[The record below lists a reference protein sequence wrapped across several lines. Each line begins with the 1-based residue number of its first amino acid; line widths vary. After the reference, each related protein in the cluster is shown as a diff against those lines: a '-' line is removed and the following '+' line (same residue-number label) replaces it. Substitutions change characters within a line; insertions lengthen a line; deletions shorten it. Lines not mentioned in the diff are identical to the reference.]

1 MKPIK
6 QICIIA
12 GEASGDLHG
21 ASLVK
26 ALKESGGPLVFF
38 GLGGP
43 RLREAGVEMVYPP
56 PLNVVGFTE
65 VVAKIAHLFRAFQKV
80 KQTLVDRSADL
91 LVLIDYPEL
100 NLRLAR
106 FAHRRNI
113 PVLFYISPQV
123 WAWRAGRVKTI
134 ARVVDRM
141 AVILPFEEEFYRAR
155 GMAVEFVGHP
165 LGDVLE
171 ETLSLKEDPELP
183 GVEPGSTVIGLL
195 PGSRPTE
202 VNQILPVLLDTAWD
216 LKQRYAGPLVFWL
229 PIAPSL
235 DPLVIREKAAPYQ
248 QRGLSLQLISG
259 VSPAALKRCDLA
271 LVASG
276 TATLEAAILGVPM
289 IIVYKV
295 SAVNYWIAKRLIKVP
310 YIGLVNWIAGEK
322 IVSEYVQDQAHPRA
336 LSEEALKLLNDPVLR
351 EELRTKDGPGQTKIG
366 RSGGLSPGSPYGPGD
381 AGRMMTERLLSL
393 VKPYWFRL
401 ALAMV
406 CMAVVAG
413 VTALMAYLVKPVLDD
428 IFFQKNT
435 ATLSLLP
442 PFIILLYIVKGGFG
456 YGQSYLM
463 SYVGQR
469 IVANL
474 REQPVRPPSAV
485 VPLLL

>member
-1 MKPIK
+1 M
-6 QICIIA
+6 
-12 GEASGDLHG
+12 HG

-26 ALKESGGPLVFF
+26 ALKESGGALVFF

-43 RLREAGVEMVYPP
+43 RMREAGVEMVYPP

-65 VVAKIAHLFRAFQKV
+65 VVAKIAQLFRAYQKV
-80 KQTLVDRSADL
+80 KRTLVDRSADL

-171 ETLSLKEDPELP
+171 ETLSREEDPVLP
-183 GVEPGSTVIGLL
+183 GVGPESTVIGLL

-202 VNQILPVLLDTAWD
+202 VNQILPILLDTAWA
-216 LKQRYAGPLVFWL
+216 LKQRLSGSPVFWL

-248 QRGLSLQLISG
+248 ERGLPLRLISG
-259 VSPAALKRCDLA
+259 LSPAALKRSDLV
-271 LVASG
+271 LVTSG
-276 TATLEAAILGVPM
+276 TATLEAAIFGVPM

-295 SAVNYWIAKRLIKVP
+295 SAVNYWIAKRLINVP

-322 IVSEYVQDQAHPRA
+322 IISEYVQDQAHPKA
-336 LSEEALKLLNDPVLR
+336 LTEEALRLLNDPVQR
-351 EELRTKDGPGQTKIG
+351 EDLRTKMALVKQKLGGPGAS
-366 RSGGLSPGSPYGPGD
+366 RRVARMALEMVGG
-381 AGRMMTERLLSL
+381 
-393 VKPYWFRL
+393 
-401 ALAMV
+401 
-406 CMAVVAG
+406 
-413 VTALMAYLVKPVLDD
+413 
-428 IFFQKNT
+428 
-435 ATLSLLP
+435 
-442 PFIILLYIVKGGFG
+442 
-456 YGQSYLM
+456 
-463 SYVGQR
+463 
-469 IVANL
+469 
-474 REQPVRPPSAV
+474 
-485 VPLLL
+485 

>member
-1 MKPIK
+1 M
-6 QICIIA
+6 
-12 GEASGDLHG
+12 HG

-26 ALKESGGPLVFF
+26 ALKDSGGALVFF

-43 RLREAGVEMVYPP
+43 RLREAGVEMVSPP

-65 VVAKIAHLFRAFQKV
+65 VVAKIAQLFRAFQKV
-80 KQTLVDRSADL
+80 KQALVDRSADL

-171 ETLSLKEDPELP
+171 ETLLREEDPVLP
-183 GVEPGSTVIGLL
+183 GVGPESTVIGLL

-202 VNQILPVLLDTAWD
+202 VNQILPILLDTAWA
-216 LKQRYAGPLVFWL
+216 LKQRCSGSLVFWL

-248 QRGLSLQLISG
+248 ERGLPLRLISG
-259 VSPAALKRCDLA
+259 LSPAALKRSDLV
-271 LVASG
+271 LVTSG
-276 TATLEAAILGVPM
+276 TATLEAAMSGVPM

-295 SAVNYWIAKRLIKVP
+295 SAVNYWIAKRLINVP

-322 IVSEYVQDQAHPRA
+322 IVSEFVQDQARPKA
-336 LSEEALKLLNDPVLR
+336 LTEEALRLLNDPVQREDLR
-351 EELRTKDGPGQTKIG
+351 MKMALVKQKLGGPGAS
-366 RSGGLSPGSPYGPGD
+366 RRVARMALEMLGG
-381 AGRMMTERLLSL
+381 
-393 VKPYWFRL
+393 
-401 ALAMV
+401 
-406 CMAVVAG
+406 
-413 VTALMAYLVKPVLDD
+413 
-428 IFFQKNT
+428 
-435 ATLSLLP
+435 
-442 PFIILLYIVKGGFG
+442 
-456 YGQSYLM
+456 
-463 SYVGQR
+463 
-469 IVANL
+469 
-474 REQPVRPPSAV
+474 
-485 VPLLL
+485 

>member
-65 VVAKIAHLFRAFQKV
+65 VVAKIAQLFRAFHKV
-80 KQTLVDRSADL
+80 KQALVDRSADL

-171 ETLSLKEDPELP
+171 ETRSQKEEPEP
-183 GVEPGSTVIGLL
+183 QGTGPESTVIGLL

-202 VNQILPVLLDTAWD
+202 VNQILPVLLDTAWA
-216 LKQRYAGPLVFWL
+216 LKQRFSGPLVFWL

-235 DPLVIREKAAPYQ
+235 DPAVIRGKAAPYQ
-248 QRGLSLQLISG
+248 QRGLSLRLISG
-259 VSPAALKRCDLA
+259 GSPGALKRCDLA

-322 IVSEYVQDQAHPRA
+322 IISEFVQDQAHPKA
-336 LSEEALKLLNDPVLR
+336 LTEEALKLLNDPVQR
-351 EELRTKDGPGQTKIG
+351 EELRTKMALVRQKLGGPGAS
-366 RSGGLSPGSPYGPGD
+366 RRVARMALEMLSG
-381 AGRMMTERLLSL
+381 
-393 VKPYWFRL
+393 
-401 ALAMV
+401 
-406 CMAVVAG
+406 
-413 VTALMAYLVKPVLDD
+413 
-428 IFFQKNT
+428 
-435 ATLSLLP
+435 
-442 PFIILLYIVKGGFG
+442 
-456 YGQSYLM
+456 
-463 SYVGQR
+463 
-469 IVANL
+469 
-474 REQPVRPPSAV
+474 
-485 VPLLL
+485 

>member
-1 MKPIK
+1 
-6 QICIIA
+6 
-12 GEASGDLHG
+12 
-21 ASLVK
+21 
-26 ALKESGGPLVFF
+26 
-38 GLGGP
+38 
-43 RLREAGVEMVYPP
+43 MVYPP

-65 VVAKIAHLFRAFQKV
+65 VVAKIAHIFRAFQKV

-165 LGDVLE
+165 LWDVLE
-171 ETLSLKEDPELP
+171 EALSREEDPGLS
-183 GVEPGSTVIGLL
+183 GAEPESTVIGLL

-202 VNQILPVLLDTAWD
+202 VNQILPVLLDTAWT
-216 LKQRYAGPLVFWL
+216 LKQRFSGPLVFWL

-235 DPLVIREKAAPYQ
+235 DPSVIREKAAPYQ
-248 QRGLSLQLISG
+248 ERGLSLRLISG
-259 VSPAALKRCDLA
+259 GSPAALKRCDLA

-295 SAVNYWIAKRLIKVP
+295 SAVNYWIAKRSDQSALHRFGELDCRRKNYLRICP
-310 YIGLVNWIAGEK
+310 GSGPSAGPDRRGLEIAERPGSTGGTSDENG
-322 IVSEYVQDQAHPRA
+322 S
-336 LSEEALKLLNDPVLR
+336 
-351 EELRTKDGPGQTKIG
+351 GQTKIG
-366 RSGGLSPGSPYGPGD
+366 RSGGLSPGGPDGPGD
-381 AGRMMTERLLSL
+381 AGRMMTQRLLDL
-393 VKPYWFRL
+393 VKPYWVRL
-401 ALAMV
+401 VLAMV

-428 IFFQKNT
+428 IFIQKNM

-463 SYVGQR
+463 SFVGQR

-474 REQPVRPPSAV
+474 REQLYAPPSTV
-485 VPLLL
+485 FPLLF